1 MAVRHRKERNDCKVK
16 ATLLLADGRKF
27 SGKAKGKIKNSIGEV
42 VFCTS
47 MVGYQELLT
56 TPAYKG
62 QLVVLTFPLI
72 GNYGVNKEDISREGI
87 YTEGIIVR
95 EICDFPNN
103 FRCEGEISAYLEE
116 NDIVALY
123 DIDTRALTRHLRDN
137 GTMNGKIIIGD
148 FDEEKELDEIKAY
161 EIKDAVSSVS
171 VKENKTTEAENS
183 NGNVVVYDF
192 GVTNSVLESLK
203 RRNLSVTIVP
213 YNTTCE
219 EALSFEPDG
228 IILSDGPGNP
238 TELTGVIDEIRKLM
252 DKKIPMF
259 GIELGH
265 QLMALAMGGKVEKLK
280 YGHRGSSQPVKD
292 LDSGRTHIA
301 SQNHGYTVTQI
312 NENDAVISHININDD
327 TVEGIIYKNLPAFS
341 VQFHPEPID
350 VNKDTS
356 YLYDKFV
363 SLMGGNENA

>member
-1 MAVRHRKERNDCKVK
+1 MK
-16 ATLLLADGRKF
+16 ATLLLADGKKF
-27 SGKAKGKIKNSIGEV
+27 SGKAKGKIKNAIGEV

-72 GNYGVNKEDISREGI
+72 GNYGVNKEDISREGT
-87 YTEGIIVR
+87 YVDGIIVR

-103 FRCEGEISAYLEE
+103 FRCEGDFSQYLED

-148 FDEEKELDEIKAY
+148 FDEEKELVEIKGYEIKA
-161 EIKDAVSSVS
+161 AVSSVS
-171 VKENKTTEAENS
+171 IKKNKEIKADEAD
-183 NGNVVVYDF
+183 GHVVVYDF
-192 GVTNSVLESLK
+192 GVTDSVIESLK
-203 RRNLSVTIVP
+203 RRSLDITIVP
-213 YNTTCE
+213 YNTTA
-219 EALSFEPDG
+219 EAVLGLEPDG
-228 IILSDGPGNP
+228 VILPDGPGNP
-238 TELTGVIDEIRKLM
+238 NELTDVISEIRKLM
-252 DKKIPMF
+252 DKKVPMF

-265 QLMALAMGGKVEKLK
+265 QLMALAMGSKTEKLK

-292 LDSGRTHIA
+292 LDTGRTHITT
-301 SQNHGYTVTQI
+301 QNHGYIVSEI
-312 NENDAVISHININDD
+312 DENETVISHININDD
-327 TVEGIIYKNLPAFS
+327 TVEGLIYKNLPAFS
-341 VQFHPEPID
+341 VQFHPETSE

-363 SLMGGNENA
+363 GLMGGNEDA

>member
-1 MAVRHRKERNDCKVK
+1 MK
-16 ATLLLADGRKF
+16 AMLLLADGKMFPGRV
-27 SGKAKGKIKNSIGEV
+27 KGKIKNATGEV

-47 MVGYQELLT
+47 MVGYQELIT

-72 GNYGVNKEDISREGI
+72 GNYGVNKEDVSREGI
-87 YTEGIIVR
+87 YPQGIIVR

-103 FRCEGEISAYLEE
+103 FRCEGDFEKYLEE
-116 NDIVALY
+116 NNIVALY

-137 GTMNGKIIIGD
+137 GTMNGKIITGE
-148 FDEEKELDEIKAY
+148 FDKEKELDEIKAY
-161 EIKDAVSSVS
+161 EIKNAVAEVS
-171 VKENKTTEAENS
+171 VKNELTISTEDAVAH
-183 NGNVVVYDF
+183 VVVYDF
-192 GVTNSVLESLK
+192 GVTDSILDSLK
-203 RRNLSVTIVP
+203 RRKLDITVVP
-213 YNTTCE
+213 YNKTAE
-219 EALSFEPDG
+219 EVLLLEPDG
-228 IILSDGPGNP
+228 VLLSDGPGNP
-238 TELTGVIDEIRKLM
+238 KELTGVIAEIKALM
-252 DKKIPMF
+252 DKKVPMF

-265 QLMALAMGGKVEKLK
+265 QLMALAMGGSVEKLK

-292 LDSGRTHIA
+292 LDSGRTHIT
-301 SQNHGYTVTQI
+301 SQNHGYTVSGI
-312 NENDAVISHININDD
+312 NEDEAVISHININDD

-341 VQFHPEPID
+341 VQFHPEPIE